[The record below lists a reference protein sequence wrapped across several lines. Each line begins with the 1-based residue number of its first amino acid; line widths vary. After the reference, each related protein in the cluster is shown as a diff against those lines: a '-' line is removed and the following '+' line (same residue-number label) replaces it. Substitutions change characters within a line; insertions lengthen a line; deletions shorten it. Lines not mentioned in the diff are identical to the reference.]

1 MEVREA
7 SLYEKSSLMV
17 GRYNL
22 GDKRNSYQT
31 TRKGE
36 ILTAFKGGNICQM
49 LSILFT

>member
-17 GRYNL
+17 GGYNL

-31 TRKGE
+31 TRKG
-36 ILTAFKGGNICQM
+36 GNFDGI
-49 LSILFT
+49 